1 MYIPS
6 RTSTNHTLEALAL
19 ASSSVPPPGT
29 GTRLEPEQ
37 PPPCRSDNEDEDD
50 DTTTPAC
57 FCPPL
62 HGMSLD
68 VQARLPLYPDD
79 WRVPVCSSPRTLFKL
94 LNATLFAFV
103 VQLIP
108 ALIFAEVLEKQTHGA
123 ISVVETLLSSGIIGL
138 LYAVFSG
145 QPLVLVGITG
155 YGTIVLPILYVRVCV
170 GLLSLSLDFLFL
182 LKYNTSYL
190 YSPSFV
196 SVFVFPSFL
205 SFPFLSFPYTY
216 MTTDVTYI

>member
-6 RTSTNHTLEALAL
+6 RTSTNHTMEALAL
-19 ASSSVPPPGT
+19 ASASSSAPPSGT
-29 GTRLEPEQ
+29 LLEQEQQQPRL
-37 PPPCRSDNEDEDD
+37 SDEDD
-50 DTTTPAC
+50 DDDEEDGTFPREDPTETTPPPAC
-57 FCPPL
+57 VCPPF

-68 VQARLPLYPDD
+68 VQARFPLYPDD
-79 WRVPVCSSPRTLFKL
+79 WLVPVCSSPRTFFKL

-108 ALIFAEVLEKQTHGA
+108 ALIFAEVLDTQTHGA

-155 YGTIVLPILYVRVCV
+155 YVTIVRQLFYVCV
-170 GLLSLSLDFLFL
+170 CVYVCVFVGFLF
-182 LKYNTSYL
+182 
-190 YSPSFV
+190 F
-196 SVFVFPSFL
+196 
-205 SFPFLSFPYTY
+205 
-216 MTTDVTYI
+216 